1 MDEHASI
8 NTPEASSGTAPV
20 STVLHPGDYV
30 KQEKQTSLRED
41 MPTEKDAPF
50 MLFFVA
56 LLGVL
61 C

>member
-20 STVLHPGDYV
+20 DTILHTGDSV

-41 MPTEKDAPF
+41 MPTEKDVPF
-50 MLFFVA
+50 LLFFSRYLA
-56 LLGVL
+56 
-61 C
+61 